1 MSVIYKRPTKFFEE
15 QGVVS
20 PDHCYF
26 VSLDNVGN
34 TKNQDIKT
42 MVDIGRY
49 FTIFAPRQS
58 GKTTFFINFCRLL
71 EKDPLY
77 IPILLSFQT
86 CQKLSST
93 EFYENIHSNIKEQTT
108 DRLKKLNCKELGDVI
123 KCFNDFIITN
133 HNSFYKLFKNLND
146 IIHQKKIIIFIDEF
160 DGIPLSELENFL
172 MVLRD
177 LYQNYK
183 HTQKKALY
191 SVGLVGIRNI
201 AKLVV
206 GGVSPFNIADQV
218 NLPMFSFTNVKNLY
232 GQYTQETNQP
242 FSDEAVQ
249 LIYEQTYGQPWLVNR
264 LGTILTVNIKPN
276 TTDIILPKDVD
287 MAINRLLKEDNAH
300 FDNLYE
306 KALLYKETFV
316 NLYHQDIDYDPN
328 DMGQAW
334 LKQYGLIKEMNGKA
348 IIANPVYKKRFATIS
363 KQHISNIVQPKMD
376 GHENKPLIFLCH
388 AKEDIEFVRSLYHRL
403 KQENLTPWLD
413 EIDIF
418 PGQNWDIEIQRA
430 IKKTDFA
437 LICLSSIS
445 VQKKG
450 YLHKEIKWAL
460 DRQSEMP
467 EVDIFVIPVKIEPC
481 ILENRLAGIHSV
493 DLFETSGFEKLIQ
506 SIRYQVQKNGK
517 AVKGQNKNLQQ
528 PNDLIQQL
536 KQGINKLSLNHQDKE
551 DINIQ
556 INILEAQLKSNR
568 KHVSIIKAVIE
579 TIHYL
584 IKDTADND
592 LVKVMDQ
599 IKRVME

>member
-1 MSVIYKRPTKFFEE
+1 MKYYQKPKRTFEKSGLVI
-15 QGVVS
+15 
-20 PDHCYF
+20 PDQSFHVY
-26 VSLDNVGN
+26 LDNVTN
-34 TKNQDIKT
+34 TDNEDIRT
-42 MVDIGRY
+42 MIDKGRY

-58 GKTTFFINFCRLL
+58 GKTTFFYNFCRSL
-71 EKDPLY
+71 ESDPLY

-86 CQKLSST
+86 CQNLSGT
-93 EFYENIHSNIKEQTT
+93 EFYENIHTNIKEQTT
-108 DRLKKLNCKELGDVI
+108 DRLKKLNCNELDDVI
-123 KCFNDFIITN
+123 KCFSDFMITN
-133 HNSFYKLFKNLND
+133 HNSFYKLFKNLNN

-191 SVGLVGIRNI
+191 SIGLVGIRNI

-232 GQYTQETNQP
+232 EQYTQETNQP
-242 FSDEAVQ
+242 FSDEAIQ
-249 LIYEQTYGQPWLVNR
+249 QIYEQTCGQPWLVNR

-276 TTDIILPKDVD
+276 TTDIILPEDVD
-287 MAINRLLKEDNAH
+287 IAINRLLMENNAH

-306 KALLYKETFV
+306 KALLYKESFL
-316 NLYHQDIDYDPN
+316 NIYHQDIDYDPN
-328 DMGQAW
+328 DMGQAF
-334 LKQYGLIKEMNGKA
+334 LKQYGLLKEMNGKA
-348 IIANPVYKKRFATIS
+348 MIANPVYKKRFATIS

-376 GHENKPLIFLCH
+376 GNENKPLIFLCH
-388 AKEDIEFVRSLYHRL
+388 AKEDIEFVRSLYHLL

-430 IKKTDFA
+430 IKKTEFA

-450 YLHKEIKWAL
+450 YLTKEIKWAL

-467 EVDIFVIPVKIEPC
+467 EGDIFVIPVKIEPC
-481 ILENRLAGIHSV
+481 ILENRLSGIHSV
-493 DLFETSGFEKLIQ
+493 DLFEASGFEKLIQ

-517 AVKGQNKNLQQ
+517 AVKGQNKDLQP

-536 KQGINKLSLNHQDKE
+536 KQGINKLSLNSHEKE
-551 DINIQ
+551 YIHAQ
-556 INILEAQLKSNR
+556 INILETQLKSSQ
-568 KHVSIIKAVIE
+568 KHSSIIKAVMD
-579 TIHYL
+579 TIHQL

-592 LVKVMDQ
+592 LMKVMDQ
-599 IKRVME
+599 IKVVME

>member
-1 MSVIYKRPTKFFEE
+1 MKYYQKPKRTFEKSGLVIPE
-15 QGVVS
+15 QSFHVYLENVTNT
-20 PDHCYF
+20 
-26 VSLDNVGN
+26 DNE
-34 TKNQDIKT
+34 DIRT
-42 MVDIGRY
+42 MIDKGRY

-58 GKTTFFINFCRLL
+58 GKTTFFYNFCRSL
-71 EKDPLY
+71 ENDPLY

-86 CQKLSST
+86 CQNLSGA
-93 EFYENIHSNIKEQTT
+93 EFYENIHTNIKEQTT
-108 DRLKKLNCKELGDVI
+108 DRLKKLNCNELDDVI
-123 KCFNDFIITN
+123 KCFSDFMITN
-133 HNSFYKLFKNLND
+133 HNSFYKLFKNLNN

-183 HTQKKALY
+183 HTRKKALY

-218 NLPMFSFTNVKNLY
+218 NLPMFSLTNLKNLY
-232 GQYTQETNQP
+232 EQYTQETNQP

-249 LIYEQTYGQPWLVNR
+249 QIYEQTYGQPWLVNR

-276 TTDIILPKDVD
+276 TTDIILQEDVD

-348 IIANPVYKKRFATIS
+348 IIANPIYKKRFATIS
-363 KQHISNIVQPKMD
+363 KQNISNRVQPKMD
-376 GHENKPLIFLCH
+376 GNEYKPLIFLCH
-388 AKEDIEFVRSLYHRL
+388 AKEDIQFVRSLYHRL

-467 EVDIFVIPVKIEPC
+467 EGDIFVIPVKIEPC
-481 ILENRLAGIHSV
+481 ILENRLSGIHSV
-493 DLFETSGFEKLIQ
+493 DLFEASGFEKLIQ

-517 AVKGQNKNLQQ
+517 EVKGKNKELQQ

-536 KQGINKLSLNHQDKE
+536 KQGINKLSLNSHEKE
-551 DINIQ
+551 YIHAQ
-556 INILEAQLKSNR
+556 INILETQLKSSQ
-568 KHVSIIKAVIE
+568 KHSSIINAVIE
-579 TIHYL
+579 TIHHL

-592 LVKVMDQ
+592 FMKVMDQ
-599 IKRVME
+599 IKMVME

>member
-1 MSVIYKRPTKFFEE
+1 
-15 QGVVS
+15 
-20 PDHCYF
+20 
-26 VSLDNVGN
+26 
-34 TKNQDIKT
+34 
-42 MVDIGRY
+42 
-49 FTIFAPRQS
+49 
-58 GKTTFFINFCRLL
+58 
-71 EKDPLY
+71 
-77 IPILLSFQT
+77 
-86 CQKLSST
+86 
-93 EFYENIHSNIKEQTT
+93 
-108 DRLKKLNCKELGDVI
+108 
-123 KCFNDFIITN
+123 
-133 HNSFYKLFKNLND
+133 
-146 IIHQKKIIIFIDEF
+146 
-160 DGIPLSELENFL
+160 

-183 HTQKKALY
+183 HTKKKALY

-232 GQYTQETNQP
+232 EQYTQETNQP
-242 FSDEAVQ
+242 FSDEAIQ
-249 LIYEQTYGQPWLVNR
+249 QIYEQTCGQPWLVNR

-287 MAINRLLKEDNAH
+287 IAINRLLMENNAH

-306 KALLYKETFV
+306 KALLYKESFL
-316 NLYHQDIDYDPN
+316 NIYHQDIDYDPY
-328 DMGQAW
+328 DMGQSW

-348 IIANPVYKKRFATIS
+348 IIANPVYKKFFARIS
-363 KQHISNIVQPKMD
+363 KQHFSETVQPKMD
-376 GHENKPLIFLCH
+376 GNENKPLIFLCH
-388 AKEDIEFVRSLYHRL
+388 AKEDIQFVRSLYHRL

-430 IKKTDFA
+430 IMKTDFA

-467 EVDIFVIPVKIEPC
+467 EGDIFVIPVKIEPC
-481 ILENRLAGIHSV
+481 KLEDRLSGIHSV
-493 DLFETSGFEKLIQ
+493 DLFEASGFEKLIQ

-517 AVKGQNKNLQQ
+517 EVKAQNKDLQQ

-536 KQGINKLSLNHQDKE
+536 KQEINKLSLSSHEKE
-551 DINIQ
+551 YIHAQ
-556 INILEAQLKSNR
+556 INILETQLKSNQ
-568 KHVSIIKAVIE
+568 KHSSIINAVIE
-579 TIHYL
+579 TIHHL

-592 LVKVMDQ
+592 LMKVMDQ
-599 IKRVME
+599 IKTVME